1 MNPPMTYSPAG
12 LLLTQ
17 GFEGCRLVPYQDG
30 AGVWTDGFGNTHGVV
45 PNGPAITI
53 VQAVNDLQNNVQ
65 FADDAVNRLVTVKL
79 TQGEFDALVDFVF
92 NEGIGHFAASTM
104 LTLLNAGDYAG
115 AANQFDRWDLAG
127 GQVVAGLIRRRNA
140 EVAEFND
147 PGDTPT
153 TA

>member
-1 MNPPMTYSPAG
+1 MQYSENG
-12 LLLTQ
+12 LLLT
-17 GFEGCRLVPYQDG
+17 EGAEGIRFVAYLDSRGVPTIGYG
-30 AGVWTDGFGNTHGVV
+30 HTAGVKIGDICTQEQADEWLAQD
-45 PNGPAITI
+45 
-53 VQAVNDLQNNVQ
+53 VQTAVRD
-65 FADDAVNRLVTVKL
+65 VNSLVIAPL

-127 GQVVAGLIRRRNA
+127 GQVVAGLLRRRNA